1 MTELNKCK
9 DDILVDL
16 TINKLV
22 SDYGI
27 DKNIL
32 LNKLIKVDKKE
43 VVKPVINIKKRKK
56 KDEQIYSLLCY
67 YMMNDIK
74 YIKLYEQELS
84 FVPNEEYM
92 ALASDLLAFYIKYNY
107 INIADFIS
115 YEVSNDSYELAL
127 SVIDEFINNELS
139 DLEYVGVIE
148 KIKNNICE
156 DKIKNL
162 KEKLKVTTDINEKLS
177 IADEIAK
184 LKKDVC

>member
-1 MTELNKCK
+1 MKT
-9 DDILVDL
+9 
-16 TINKLV
+16 KLV
-22 SDYGI
+22 L
-27 DKNIL
+27 K
-32 LNKLIKVDKKE
+32 
-43 VVKPVINIKKRKK
+43 
-56 KDEQIYSLLCY
+56 Q
-67 YMMNDIK
+67 
-74 YIKLYEQELS
+74 
-84 FVPNEEYM
+84 
-92 ALASDLLAFYIKYNY
+92 
-107 INIADFIS
+107 
-115 YEVSNDSYELAL
+115 NDSYELAL

>member
-1 MTELNKCK
+1 
-9 DDILVDL
+9 
-16 TINKLV
+16 
-22 SDYGI
+22 
-27 DKNIL
+27 
-32 LNKLIKVDKKE
+32 
-43 VVKPVINIKKRKK
+43 
-56 KDEQIYSLLCY
+56 
-67 YMMNDIK
+67 MMNDIK

-162 KEKLKVTTDINEKLS
+162 KEKLKVTTDINEKLN